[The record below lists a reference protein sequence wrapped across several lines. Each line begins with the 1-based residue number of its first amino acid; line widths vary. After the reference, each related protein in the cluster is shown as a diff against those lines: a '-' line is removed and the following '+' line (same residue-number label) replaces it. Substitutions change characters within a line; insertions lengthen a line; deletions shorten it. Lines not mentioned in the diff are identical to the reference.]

1 MAVII
6 ATLILVFIVIYRKN
20 EGEKVY
26 LFLKSQYGKV
36 YSIYEPYSYKT
47 ISKKVKELGRNY
59 TLKQYIT
66 QTVIFGAVAAAISYV
81 YFRSLFVTAIYVVAA
96 IGFVPYLG
104 YLTNKKAYS
113 EFLFEQVQV
122 YTTNV
127 IMEYNTTKSFVKALE
142 GVVQSGVLEDP
153 ILSDVKTM
161 ISLAYQNGAIDES
174 IKYMNE
180 KYDYQIVKNMHQ
192 LFYQL
197 TTEGAHDTSGT
208 LENMLSDI
216 DMLVEGVYRDRM
228 DRSNFHKQFL
238 QYGIMLYFLVMLI
251 QYMLGTETYISLLDM
266 GIVKVLLHTVLILN
280 SYFLYS
286 GEKYYCENVGAE

>member
-1 MAVII
+1 MVII
-6 ATLILVFIVIYRKN
+6 IVALILIFMVIYRKN

-26 LFLKSQYGKV
+26 LFLKNQYGKV
-36 YSIYEPYSYKT
+36 YSLYEPYSYKT
-47 ISKKVKELGRNY
+47 ISKKVKELGKNY

-66 QTVIFGAVAAAISYV
+66 QTVIFGAVAAAISYI
-81 YFRSLFVTAIYVVAA
+81 YFRNLFITAIYVTVA
-96 IGFVPYLG
+96 IGFVPYLA
-104 YLTNKKAYS
+104 YLTNKKVYS

-251 QYMLGTETYISLLDM
+251 QYMLGTEMYISLLDM
-266 GIVKVLLHTVLILN
+266 TIVKVLLHAVLILN